1 MGDRKPLGTFCYIAM
16 VANIFSF
23 FTDLDAPNKM
33 DEKPYLEL
41 DLENIDE
48 HAIPTI
54 AKLTKQDFDLE
65 SLLASA
71 EGLKYIQA
79 FKRILNTQFKE
90 PTEDFVRVFAS
101 REFDGKL
108 TASMLDQ
115 FTKIAVTALSQYPPK
130 VKRC

>member
-1 MGDRKPLGTFCYIAM
+1 M
-16 VANIFSF
+16 
-23 FTDLDAPNKM
+23 
-33 DEKPYLEL
+33 
-41 DLENIDE
+41 
-48 HAIPTI
+48 
-54 AKLTKQDFDLE
+54 
-65 SLLASA
+65 LASA
-71 EGLKYIQA
+71 EELKYIQA